1 MPKASRNERRKRQV
15 KRTNSL
21 LKRQLKTVGLEGFK
35 NYIMLCA
42 ILAQKGGE
50 ITVTA
55 GTPQQAQQDITKL
68 GYTVTPSEVVG
79 ELLVRLVVNETALPP
94 AEETQPGLEGFDEGP
109 QPFTPEQYEY
119 LKTEVE
125 NDSQI
130 ETIGYVDATS
140 AIEPVGGDSSPT
152 TAVDPSPEPLSVLDT
167 L

>member
-15 KRTNSL
+15 KRTNTL

-55 GTPQQAQQDITKL
+55 GTLQQAQQDITKL

-94 AEETQPGLEGFDEGP
+94 VDESEPGLPFADECPDLNNLPDDGHGNMIITPNEETR
-109 QPFTPEQYEY
+109 
-119 LKTEVE
+119 
-125 NDSQI
+125 
-130 ETIGYVDATS
+130 YVRTDDAEP
-140 AIEPVGGDSSPT
+140 AI
-152 TAVDPSPEPLSVLDT
+152 AVDPSPEPVGVLNP